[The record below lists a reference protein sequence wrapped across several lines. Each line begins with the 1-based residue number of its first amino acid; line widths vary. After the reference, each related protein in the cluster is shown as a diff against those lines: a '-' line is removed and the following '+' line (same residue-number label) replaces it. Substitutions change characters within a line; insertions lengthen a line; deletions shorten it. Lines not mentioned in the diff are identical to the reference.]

1 MSSSVGST
9 SDKIP
14 VLRGFSDPSRRENM
28 NKEAPQVGYIID
40 FQDDKNNRS
49 QASGRKGGNEPFLGD
64 YSVET

>member
-1 MSSSVGST
+1 
-9 SDKIP
+9 
-14 VLRGFSDPSRRENM
+14 M